1 MNLLS
6 VKRKGHGIDEWIRR
20 ETPNSRGLQLV
31 KTQALLYNKYHY
43 VLHNNWVLIVCS
55 HTSISNPSKSSINIP
70 RQKAIWKNSEMSN
83 YCYFLGETTDQQL
96 GSPTKCEN
104 KRILESSSFKE
115 MKAMQNALQS
125 FIIQFIS
132 MKKNS
137 RLLIHNSGK
146 YFSMYES
153 IMITVTQSLSLAL
166 FMRDPYHKVFP
177 GQSLCHHLLPVA
189 SQATL
194 NPPLETMYKII

>member
-6 VKRKGHGIDEWIRR
+6 VERKGHGIDEWINR
-20 ETPNSRGLQLV
+20 ETPNSRSLQLV

-43 VLHNNWVLIVCS
+43 VLHNDWVLIACS
-55 HTSISNPSKSSINIP
+55 GTSIINPSKSSINITK
-70 RQKAIWKNSEMSN
+70 KAIWKNSEMSN
-83 YCYFLGETTDQQL
+83 YCYFLGDSTDQQL
-96 GSPTKCEN
+96 GSPTKCET

-125 FIIQFIS
+125 F

-146 YFSMYES
+146 YFSM
-153 IMITVTQSLSLAL
+153 Q
-166 FMRDPYHKVFP
+166 
-177 GQSLCHHLLPVA
+177 
-189 SQATL
+189 
-194 NPPLETMYKII
+194 